1 MTPPAHESNAAGI
14 VLSGN
19 VTYASFLTAVFT
31 NMVGGV
37 MTPPY
42 AYALQFIIYHFFQN
56 RK

>member
-1 MTPPAHESNAAGI
+1 MTPPTLESNAAGI

-19 VTYASFLTAVFT
+19 VTYASFLAAEFT

-42 AYALQFIIYHFFQN
+42 EYALQFIIYHFFQN

>member
-1 MTPPAHESNAAGI
+1 MTPPTHESNAAGI

-42 AYALQFIIYHFFQN
+42 EYALQFIIYHFLQN